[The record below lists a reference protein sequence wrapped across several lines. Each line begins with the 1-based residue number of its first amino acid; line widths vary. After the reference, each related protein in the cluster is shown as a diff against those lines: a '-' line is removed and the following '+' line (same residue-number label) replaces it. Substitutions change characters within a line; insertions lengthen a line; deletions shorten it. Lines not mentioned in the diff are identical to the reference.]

1 MSHAAPSVRT
11 RLRTGVPRA
20 VPVALA
26 GVAIALQI
34 AYPLVAPGSGRDR
47 LSVVIVI
54 VFAGAALSHA
64 LVWRGPRFAATL
76 FVTTTLGGLAIEIVG
91 VSTGLPFGEYRYL
104 DSLGARIMG
113 VPVVVAL
120 AWTMMAYPAYVVSE
134 IIGGGAV
141 RRTVVGGWALAAWDL
156 FLDPQMVQEG
166 HWEWQTGG
174 WELAGIPVSNYAAW
188 FAVATVMMLAL
199 RVLSEPTAA
208 RVDDRVPLVLYG
220 WTYASSVLA
229 HAVFFGLP
237 TSALTGGIGMGVVVF
252 ALARALRAGG
262 DRSPARA
269 VTTAPQGH
277 DRQVERLR

>member
-1 MSHAAPSVRT
+1 MSHADPSAGT
-11 RLRTGVPRA
+11 RLRTRVFRA
-20 VPVALA
+20 VPIALA
-26 GVAIALQI
+26 AAAIALQI
-34 AYPLVAPGSGRDR
+34 AYPLVPPGPGRDR
-47 LSVVIVI
+47 LSIVIVV

-76 FVTTTLGGLAIEIVG
+76 FVTTTLGGLAIEVVG
-91 VSTGLPFGEYRYL
+91 VRTGLPFGQYRYL
-104 DSLGARIMG
+104 DSLGAQIMG

-134 IIGGGAV
+134 VIGGGAV

-166 HWEWQTGG
+166 HWEWLTGG

-188 FAVATVMMLAL
+188 FVVATVMMLAL
-199 RVLSEPTAA
+199 RILSVPPVAP
-208 RVDDRVPLVLYG
+208 VDDRVPLVLYG

-237 TSALTGGIGMGVVVF
+237 ASALTGGIGMGVVVF
-252 ALARALRAGG
+252 ALARALHAGG
-262 DRSPARA
+262 ARSPARPA
-269 VTTAPQGH
+269 TTAPHGR
-277 DRQVERLR
+277 DRHVERLR